1 MRGHEGGETPMEVK
15 LLTMPGCEHCA
26 GAKAALERLR
36 SEFPGMMLDIIDVT
50 EHPEEA
56 QRYGLMS
63 APGVVIDGKLVLSGG
78 VDEKKLR
85 ARLAAS
91 KT

>member
-1 MRGHEGGETPMEVK
+1 MEVK

-26 GAKAALERLR
+26 GAKAVLERLR
-36 SEFPGMMLDIIDVT
+36 PEFPEMRIEIIDVT